1 VADRTG
7 MGLPMDRSGRRCRC
21 DLSCWDGLDIRRSQ
35 TGLVFG
41 LPGQFGGSAC
51 GTPTAVATAVW
62 RSALNTPGVMYAAL
76 SSSSVTTDARAFD
89 GLPTGRD
96 LKPDSDRVRH

>member
-1 VADRTG
+1 VADRTWYG
-7 MGLPMDRSGRRCRC
+7 TAYGPIRYAAPLRPSCR
-21 DLSCWDGLDIRRSQ
+21 DGLDIRRSQ

-89 GLPTGRD
+89 GLPTGRN